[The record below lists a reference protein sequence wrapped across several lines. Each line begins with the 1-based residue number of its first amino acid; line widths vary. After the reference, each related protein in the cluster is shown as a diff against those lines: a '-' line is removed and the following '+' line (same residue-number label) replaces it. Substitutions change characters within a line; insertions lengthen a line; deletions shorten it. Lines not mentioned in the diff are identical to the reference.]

1 MPLAVDQPNLAQLF
15 GGDNS
20 ILAGQLGLEQLNRA
34 NTNSDI
40 NQAGALQ
47 DMFQSAQTNPLK
59 VRQMEL
65 GNQTTEA
72 QLPGITAQSGM
83 LQDKAQISRGSV
95 DLQGKAA
102 RSKLIQDMSDD
113 DVKGIENLAQM
124 LAYSPDPEMR
134 AKGEAMMKMHKDVL
148 KEREKARYAMERQL
162 ELEAVKG
169 KNALDVANVSG
180 GYKVAVKNAGGGGA
194 GKPVTMSQFEAA
206 LRQQVLE
213 GDEEALVALQALEED
228 KRKKAAAGAQVGDQ
242 FKREFTQTPKAE
254 TPTDYGQ
261 GRKKAPGTQAE
272 LKAAVEAQGET
283 FDTSKYD
290 YRFNPETGRMQRKA
304 KGQ

>member
-1 MPLAVDQPNLAQLF
+1 MPLAVEQPNLNQLF

-47 DMFQSAQTNPLK
+47 DMFQTAQTNPLK

-72 QLPGITAQSGM
+72 QLPGIMANSGM
-83 LQDKAQISRGSV
+83 LQDKAQVSRDTV

-134 AKGEAMMKMHKDVL
+134 AKGEAMMQMHKDVL
-148 KEREKARYAMERQL
+148 KERAKAQYAMERQL
-162 ELEAVKG
+162 ELERLRG
-169 KNALDVANVSG
+169 KNALDVANVQAN
-180 GYKVAVKNAGGGGA
+180 KKLGGA
-194 GKPVTMSQFEAA
+194 GNKPLTMSQFEAN
-206 LRQQVLE
+206 LRQAVLD

-228 KRKKAAAGAQVGDQ
+228 KRKKAAAGVQVGDQ
-242 FKREFTQTPKAE
+242 FRRELTGTEKPN

-261 GRKKAPGTQAE
+261 GRKKAPNSVPE

-283 FDTSKYD
+283 YDPNKYD
-290 YRFNPETGRMQRKA
+290 YRFNPETGKMQRKA